1 MIHLHRCCYL
11 VTLVTSLVATFAVN
25 HQPKAWTDGLHWLA
39 VREMLF
45 QKLHNKGRIFFQ
57 YFSHD
62 TQKHGYALFPD
73 ETLTSDAYHD
83 IDYIQGQVLAE
94 IEGPINGLFC
104 LSNCEDRVIIWNPA
118 IREFRTL
125 PYPYHPNLPPH
136 LEVYE
141 YSIGFGLDPLTG
153 EFKLVLIRQVENFK
167 KRALDAYVTIFTLC
181 TNTWRHLDGL
191 DHLTGDCLLSP
202 STTGKHVDGVYYW
215 WTGYAILTFDM
226 GMEAFHVIP
235 APVILPSELY
245 CSYCNVLY
253 TTITELRC
261 INSKMCLRVGLT
273 NGVMSGNCAVSI
285 QRCA

>member
-1 MIHLHRCCYL
+1 MN
-11 VTLVTSLVATFAVN
+11 F
-25 HQPKAWTDGLHWLA
+25 
-39 VREMLF
+39 
-45 QKLHNKGRIFFQ
+45 
-57 YFSHD
+57 HD

-94 IEGPINGLFC
+94 IEGPVNGLFC

-118 IREFRTL
+118 IREFITL

-245 CSYCNVLY
+245 CSYCNVTLY
-253 TTITELRC
+253 DNNRIALYQFKDVLESGIDKWCDVWELRC

-273 NGVMSGNCAVSI
+273 NGVMSG
-285 QRCA
+285 